1 MNQANRT
8 YKIDAF
14 ILTDYFYEIIAS
26 RYGID
31 IENEKFTIEYE
42 VTEEEDI
49 YSFQYYDNIEILNV
63 MYNSQAIDL
72 PGGEVAKIEQD
83 LYDEMY
89 ENYYNAQNKLKTQKN
104 AKNGKVK
111 IQSSNGI
118 ASTD

>member
-31 IENEKFTIEYE
+31 IENEKFTVEYE
-42 VTEEEDI
+42 VTEEVDI
-49 YSFQYYDNIEILNV
+49 YAFQHYENIEILNIT
-63 MYNSQAIDL
+63 YNGEIIDL
-72 PGGEVAKIEQD
+72 PFIEVVKIEQD

-89 ENYYNAQNKLKTQKN
+89 ENYYNA
-104 AKNGKVK
+104 
-111 IQSSNGI
+111 
-118 ASTD
+118 

>member
-8 YKIDAF
+8 YKIDTF
-14 ILTDYFYEIIAS
+14 ILTDYFYEIIAN

-49 YSFQYYDNIEILNV
+49 YSFQYYDNIEILNIT
-63 MYNSQAIDL
+63 YNGQVIDL
-72 PGGEVAKIEQD
+72 PNGEVAKIEQD

-89 ENYYNAQNKLKTQKN
+89 ENYYNA
-104 AKNGKVK
+104 
-111 IQSSNGI
+111 
-118 ASTD
+118 

>member
-49 YSFQYYDNIEILNV
+49 YSFQYYDNIEILNIA
-63 MYNSQAIDL
+63 YSGQAIDL

-89 ENYYNAQNKLKTQKN
+89 ENYHNA
-104 AKNGKVK
+104 
-111 IQSSNGI
+111 
-118 ASTD
+118 

>member
-49 YSFQYYDNIEILNV
+49 YSFQYYDNIEILNIT
-63 MYNSQAIDL
+63 YNSQAIDL
-72 PGGEVAKIEQD
+72 PNGEVSKIEQD

-89 ENYYNAQNKLKTQKN
+89 ENYYNKNQN
-104 AKNGKVK
+104 V
-111 IQSSNGI
+111 
-118 ASTD
+118 

>member
-14 ILTDYFYEIIAS
+14 ILTNYFYEIIAS

-31 IENEKFTIEYE
+31 IENEMFTIEYE

-49 YSFQYYDNIEILNV
+49 YSFQYYDNIEILNIA
-63 MYNSQAIDL
+63 YNDQAIDL
-72 PGGEVAKIEQD
+72 PFIEVVKIEQD

-89 ENYYNAQNKLKTQKN
+89 ENYYNA
-104 AKNGKVK
+104 
-111 IQSSNGI
+111 
-118 ASTD
+118 